1 MPVKDIFGDAAS
13 WLVHTVEDAAKL
25 VEGITAHVF
34 LDPTLM
40 PIISLYW
47 LGMEKQAIRK
57 WSPLSAEW
65 LERLTPFYNI
75 DLTTVRYAQGI
86 DTSLSDTAVTIGSHI
101 FFPEALDLSA
111 SEDQRWLFHELMHC
125 EQYVRLG
132 GVPDFF
138 HQYIPEIVASVLKA
152 RSFNVHDLV
161 PLEAEA
167 DARADLVMRSIKLT

>member
-125 EQYVRLG
+125 EQYVRLKS
-132 GVPDFF
+132 VPNFF